1 MGYQANLD
9 PEIHFK
15 CPKREIIRHQIT
27 KLFPHL
33 FPKSS
38 SRHQLQQDGLLP
50 LRGGRQLLAG
60 LLHADLNEASRL
72 MGFCLPSGY
81 LT

>member
-1 MGYQANLD
+1 MFFTSFSHGFSAG
-9 PEIHFK
+9 
-15 CPKREIIRHQIT
+15 CPG
-27 KLFPHL
+27 
-33 FPKSS
+33 
-38 SRHQLQQDGLLP
+38 HQLQQDGLLP

-81 LT
+81 LNR